1 MSSGRYKRYEFGVY
15 GIAPKLPMTITDQ
28 EGMLNTKT
36 IEENVRQNLKGL
48 FLTSPGERIMDPE
61 FGVGLRR
68 YLFEQNVG
76 SSRARV
82 ENRIRDQIERYMPF
96 VIVEELQVVDGA
108 PSEPNLVNIRF
119 RYSIDG
125 IATDQILNLSLDSK
139 FTI

>member
-15 GIAPKLPMTITDQ
+15 GIAPKIPLTITNQ
-28 EGMLNTKT
+28 EGLLNTKT
-36 IEENVRQNLKGL
+36 IEENVKQNLKGL

-68 YLFEQNVG
+68 FLFEQNMG
-76 SSRARV
+76 SSRSKI
-82 ENRIRDQIERYMPF
+82 ENRIREQIKRYMPF
-96 VIVEELQVVDGA
+96 VIVEELDIVDGGI
-108 PSEPNLVNIRF
+108 SEPNLVNVRF

-125 IATDQILNLSLDSK
+125 FATDQILNLSLDSK

>member
-15 GIAPKLPMTITDQ
+15 GIAPMLPLTITDQ
-28 EGMLNTKT
+28 EGLLNTKT
-36 IEENVRQNLKGL
+36 IEENVKQNLKGL

-68 YLFEQNVG
+68 FLFEQNIS
-76 SSRARV
+76 SSRAKL
-82 ENRIRDQIERYMPF
+82 ENRISDQIERYMPF
-96 VIVEELQVVDGA
+96 VIVEELQVTDGA